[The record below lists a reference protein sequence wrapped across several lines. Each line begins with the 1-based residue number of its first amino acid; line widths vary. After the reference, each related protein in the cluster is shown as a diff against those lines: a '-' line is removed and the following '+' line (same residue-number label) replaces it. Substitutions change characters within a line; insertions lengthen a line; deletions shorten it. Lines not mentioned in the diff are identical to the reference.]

1 MKIELH
7 RHTYNG
13 QPQGLSLRLSRGRC
27 IAKTAFHNVGAAF
40 HRRPQDFAKADTGI
54 RKKRHAPT
62 TCSNSVCPAHKKR
75 AGTETRPYKILSKS
89 MSGGQGCFYCQ
100 VKAAIPCA
108 HKADSGIR
116 KKRHAPTACSN
127 SVCPAAQKTGGH
139 RDPPLQDFIQVDVG
153 RTRLFLLPSKSRD
166 LPCGSPHR
174 LFIF

>member
-1 MKIELH
+1 MSWLKMKIELH

-62 TCSNSVCPAHKKR
+62 
-75 AGTETRPYKILSKS
+75 
-89 MSGGQGCFYCQ
+89 
-100 VKAAIPCA
+100 
-108 HKADSGIR
+108 
-116 KKRHAPTACSN
+116 ACSN

-139 RDPPLQDFIQVDVG
+139 RDPPLQDFIQADVG

-166 LPCGSPHR
+166 SPRVGTRRGTPGEGSPRQNSPPDCFASLLRFCDGKEFRSVRGATKDFTFGFHR
-174 LFIF
+174 L

>member
-1 MKIELH
+1 MRCISHALCVLPPSVH
-7 RHTYNG
+7 AG

-62 TCSNSVCPAHKKR
+62 
-75 AGTETRPYKILSKS
+75 
-89 MSGGQGCFYCQ
+89 
-100 VKAAIPCA
+100 
-108 HKADSGIR
+108 
-116 KKRHAPTACSN
+116 ACSN

-139 RDPPLQDFIQVDVG
+139 RDPPLQDFIQADVG

-166 LPCGSPHR
+166 SPRVGTRRGTPGEGSPALLWRKGISLRARSDQRFHLWIPPPLKR
-174 LFIF
+174 RAKR

>member
-62 TCSNSVCPAHKKR
+62 TCSNSVCPA
-75 AGTETRPYKILSKS
+75 
-89 MSGGQGCFYCQ
+89 
-100 VKAAIPCA
+100 
-108 HKADSGIR
+108 
-116 KKRHAPTACSN
+116 
-127 SVCPAAQKTGGH
+127 AQKTGGH

-166 LPCGSPHR
+166 SLCAQSRFRDKKEKARTNCLLEFGVAGAAHAPRAFHF
-174 LFIF
+174 LKIMIQ